1 MGKRFFVTELEKDTI
16 RNLYEQV
23 AGVAFGGEMNG
34 FKKPKEEKGGKLFC
48 NAKNTKTIHDLMGGA
63 DPETYIDGIQLR
75 KGGVNGL
82 VDKLEVLKTMR
93 LFPQITDGG
102 VDLSHQIAT
111 TLQEF
116 KPYNYFDETN
126 KQCNKVMDKIIEL
139 YKENEHGEELVR
151 DIEKVYGL
159 SYLDPRAKEF
169 LKHGLTIIKGGE

>member
-1 MGKRFFVTELEKDTI
+1 MTMGKRLVLSEEDYKDI
-16 RNLYEQV
+16 RGLYKINEQ
-23 AGVAFGGEMNG
+23 GEQESQ
-34 FKKPKEEKGGKLFC
+34 EEKMFC
-48 NAKNTKTIHDLMGGA
+48 NKGNTKSIHDIIGA
-63 DPETYIDGIQLR
+63 DDFEDYIEGIKLR
-75 KGGVNGL
+75 KNGVHGL
-82 VDKLEVLKTMR
+82 VDKLEVLKTMG

-102 VDLSHQIAT
+102 VDLSNQIAT

-126 KQCNKVMDKIIEL
+126 KQCHKVMDKIIEL